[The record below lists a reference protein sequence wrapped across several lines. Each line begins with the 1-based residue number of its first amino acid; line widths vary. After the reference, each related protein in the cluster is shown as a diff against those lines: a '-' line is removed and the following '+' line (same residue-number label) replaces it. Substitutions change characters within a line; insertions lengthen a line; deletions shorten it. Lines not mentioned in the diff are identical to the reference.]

1 MIANSCKLGCANEAN
16 FDHPGGGRLYPV
28 PIAGAGRDAQLS
40 RQRLHHGVA
49 LIAGLVQN
57 QRITHRRFGFRCKL
71 NRHREFCGHCWL
83 PELQNLYFLLPRAR
97 PVPVKSG
104 VDGGPRRSTE
114 VVLNAWGVGREA
126 SMTGLLVISEG
137 HENLMIR
144 SLVSPGPPQSRV
156 SWAKPPREMPSKR
169 FSLRNSFH
177 LLNEAIKVF
186 PEFSATRSSRLHCE
200 IEF

>member
-1 MIANSCKLGCANEAN
+1 MPHK
-16 FDHPGGGRLYPV
+16 
-28 PIAGAGRDAQLS
+28 
-40 RQRLHHGVA
+40 
-49 LIAGLVQN
+49 
-57 QRITHRRFGFRCKL
+57 
-71 NRHREFCGHCWL
+71 EFCGHCWL
-83 PELQNLYFLLPRAR
+83 PELQKSLPFPTAR
-97 PVPVKSG
+97 PSSTGEK
-104 VDGGPRRSTE
+104 RRRRRTPTIHRGR
-114 VVLNAWGVGREA
+114 AQGVGREA

-200 IEF
+200 IE

>member
-1 MIANSCKLGCANEAN
+1 
-16 FDHPGGGRLYPV
+16 LYPV

-144 SLVSPGPPQSRV
+144 SLASPGPPQSRV
-156 SWAKPPREMPSKR
+156 SWAKPPPPREMPSKT
-169 FSLRNSFH
+169 FSLRNLFH
-177 LLNEAIKVF
+177 LNEAIKVF

-200 IEF
+200 IEFRGCVTNSR